1 MDRLQAM
8 HMFVRVVETGSFSK
22 AAKEF
27 ATTQPT
33 VTKQVAA
40 TEARLKVRLLN
51 RNTRG
56 VSLTESGALYYEK
69 CKNIVREA
77 EQADNIVQLTQ
88 TQATGML
95 RIGTSVAF
103 GRRVVVPLAL
113 EFMAKHPQVKVDL
126 SFEDRYTDLVAHGLD
141 VAIRM
146 GKLADSTLGARFLG
160 MNPWALVGSPK
171 YLKKQGTPKRP
182 ADLIAQGLDVA
193 VRMGKLADSTLG
205 ARFLGMNP
213 WVVVAAPKY
222 LRKRGVPKRPA
233 DLGGHDALVYST
245 VQGDD
250 VWRLSPARGGLP
262 VTVPVTGKL
271 RSNNLSA
278 VLAAAR
284 HGLGVAALPRYVA
297 GDSLSAGHVVEVLKD
312 YALPEQ
318 EINAVFPSPK
328 LVPGKVQ
335 AFIAFLQG
343 RFGERWWES
352 IPKA

>member
-1 MDRLQAM
+1 
-8 HMFVRVVETGSFSK
+8 MFVRVVETGSFSK
-22 AAKEF
+22 AAREF

-33 VTKQVAA
+33 VTKQIAA

-56 VSLTESGALYYEK
+56 VSLTETGALYYEK
-69 CKNIVREA
+69 CKSIVREA
-77 EQADNIVQLTQ
+77 QEADDVVRLRQ
-88 TQATGML
+88 TQAQGLL

-103 GRRVVVPLAL
+103 GRRVIVPLAL
-113 EFMAKHPQVKVDL
+113 DFMAKHPQVQVDL
-126 SFEDRYTDLVAHGLD
+126 SFEDRYADLVA
-141 VAIRM
+141 
-146 GKLADSTLGARFLG
+146 
-160 MNPWALVGSPK
+160 
-171 YLKKQGTPKRP
+171 QG
-182 ADLIAQGLDVA
+182 IDVA

-213 WVVVAAPKY
+213 WVLVAAPKY
-222 LRKRGVPKRPA
+222 LKKHGVPRRA
-233 DLGGHDALVYST
+233 LDLSAHSALIYSS

-250 VWRLSPARGGLP
+250 VWRLLTPKSEP

-284 HGLGVAALPRYVA
+284 GGLGIAALPRYVA
-297 GDSLSAGHVVEVLKD
+297 EDSLASGHVVEVLKD
-312 YALPEQ
+312 HALPEQ

-335 AFIAFLQG
+335 AFVAFLQG
-343 RFGERWWES
+343 RFGQRWWES
-352 IPKA
+352 LPKA

>member
-1 MDRLQAM
+1 
-8 HMFVRVVETGSFSK
+8 MFVRVVETGSFSK

-40 TEARLKVRLLN
+40 TEALLKVRLLN

-69 CKNIVREA
+69 CKNIVREV
-77 EQADNIVQLTQ
+77 EEADNIVQLRQ
-88 TQATGML
+88 TQAQGLL

-103 GRRVVVPLAL
+103 GRRVIVPLAL
-113 EFMAKHPQVKVDL
+113 DFMAKHPQVQVDL
-126 SFEDRYTDLVAHGLD
+126 SFEDRYTDLV
-141 VAIRM
+141 
-146 GKLADSTLGARFLG
+146 
-160 MNPWALVGSPK
+160 
-171 YLKKQGTPKRP
+171 
-182 ADLIAQGLDVA
+182 AQGLDVA
-193 VRMGKLADSTLG
+193 VRMGKLADSSLG

-213 WVVVAAPKY
+213 WVLAASPKY
-222 LRKRGVPKRPA
+222 LKKHGTPRRPA
-233 DLGGHDALVYST
+233 DLSGHDALIYSS

-250 VWRLSPARGGLP
+250 VWRLFTTRGEP
-262 VTVPVTGKL
+262 VTVPVTGRL

-284 HGLGVAALPRYVA
+284 GGLGIAALPCYVA
-297 GDSLSAGHVVEVLKD
+297 VDSLASGHIVQVMKD
-312 YALPEQ
+312 YSLPEQ

-335 AFIAFLQG
+335 AFVAFLQG
-343 RFGERWWES
+343 GFGARWWETL
-352 IPKA
+352 PKA

>member
-1 MDRLQAM
+1 MDRLLAM
-8 HMFVRVVETGSFSK
+8 EMFVRVVETGSFSK

-56 VSLTESGALYYEK
+56 VSPTESGALYYER
-69 CKNIVREA
+69 CKQIVHQAQEA
-77 EQADNIVQLTQ
+77 DSIVHLRQ
-88 TQATGML
+88 TQAQGLL

-113 EFMAKHPQVKVDL
+113 DFMARHPQVQVDL
-126 SFEDRYTDLVAHGLD
+126 SFEDRYTDL
-141 VAIRM
+141 
-146 GKLADSTLGARFLG
+146 
-160 MNPWALVGSPK
+160 
-171 YLKKQGTPKRP
+171 
-182 ADLIAQGLDVA
+182 IAQGIDVA

-205 ARFLGMNP
+205 ARHLGMNP
-213 WVVVAAPKY
+213 WVIVAAPKY
-222 LRKRGVPKRPA
+222 LRKQGTPKRPQ
-233 DLGGHDALVYST
+233 DLSGHNALIYSS

-250 VWRLSPARGGLP
+250 VWRLATPQGAP
-262 VTVPVTGKL
+262 VTIPVTGKL

-284 HGLGVAALPRYVA
+284 AGLGVAALPRYVA
-297 GDSLSAGHVVEVLKD
+297 GDSLASGHVVELLKD
-312 YALPEQ
+312 HALPEQ
-318 EINAVFPSPK
+318 EIHAVFPSPK

-335 AFIAFLQG
+335 AFIAFMQG
-343 RFGERWWES
+343 RFGARWWE
-352 IPKA
+352 AMGAA